1 MGYIWYT
8 SSTHTYKQCLRVGTY
23 VEHFNSTK
31 NLVKNR
37 VFCVFNREKS
47 LFFNFLTYGIV
58 VLEGSYAIYL
68 VYELKPD
75 L

>member
-1 MGYIWYT
+1 MVRILSGL
-8 SSTHTYKQCLRVGTY
+8 HELGA
-23 VEHFNSTK
+23 K
-31 NLVKNR
+31 NLVSGA
-37 VFCVFNREKS
+37 FNREKS

-68 VYELKPD
+68 VYELNPY